1 MIDKII
7 FNLERKKYFFL
18 AASFGVLV
26 KEGLGVRIILA
37 IIPAYNIY
45 KYNEF
50 NSFFYL
56 KTSWMYYAMIYI
68 PFVYICLLIILVIGN
83 FVLYKSNNDYIN
95 LFND

>member
-7 FNLERKKYFFL
+7 FNLGRNKYFFL

-26 KEGLGVRIILA
+26 KEGLGIRIISA

-45 KYNEF
+45 KYNVF

-56 KTSWMYYAMIYI
+56 KTSWLYSAMICI
-68 PFVYICLLIILVIGN
+68 PFVYIFLAIILVIGN
-83 FVLYKSNNDYIN
+83 FVLYKSNNDYMN
-95 LFND
+95 LFDD